1 MAVMTVVVDSHEP
14 AVPADLRLPG
24 LTVVL
29 PCLNEEENV
38 GPAVAEAL
46 AAAELCASGVEVVVV
61 DDGSTDATR
70 ERAEALAQ
78 AVDRVPVVVHESN
91 RGYGAAVRSGIE
103 AARMPWILLTD
114 GDRQFDLRE
123 LVDLLPLAPGH
134 DLVAGYRIDRQDT
147 MGRRVAGRAWSW
159 LTRRTFG
166 FGVMDVDCAFKLV
179 RTRSVQLLEL
189 TSDGAMIPAELLARG
204 LRDGWEI
211 AEMGVHHRPR
221 TAGAPSGGNVR
232 VVARAFRER
241 RELLRDLRRSER
253 RGRALAPGQVV
264 HH

>member
-1 MAVMTVVVDSHEP
+1 MAAMTVVVDSHAP

-29 PCLNEEENV
+29 PCLDEEDNV

-46 AAAELCASGVEVVVV
+46 TAAELCASGVEVVVV

-70 ERAEALAQ
+70 ERAEALA
-78 AVDRVPVVVHESN
+78 AADERVHVVVHPAN

-114 GDRQFDLRE
+114 GDRQFDLTE
-123 LVDLLPLAPGH
+123 LVGLLPLAAGH
-134 DLVAGYRIDRQDT
+134 DLVAGYRIDRQD
-147 MGRRVAGRAWSW
+147 GLARRAAGRAWSW
-159 LTRRTFG
+159 LMRRSFD

-179 RTRSVQLLEL
+179 RTRSVRRIEL
-189 TSDGAMIPAELLARG
+189 TSDGAMISAELLARG
-204 LRDGWEI
+204 VRDGWEI

-221 TAGAPSGGNVR
+221 TAGEPTGGDPL

-241 RELLRDLRRSER
+241 RALRRDLRRSER
-253 RGRALAPGQVV
+253 QGRAAPQRRLL

>member
-1 MAVMTVVVDSHEP
+1 MAAMTVVVDSHAP

-29 PCLNEEENV
+29 PCLDEEDNV

-70 ERAEALAQ
+70 ERAEALA
-78 AVDRVPVVVHESN
+78 AADERVRVVVHPAN
-91 RGYGAAVRSGIE
+91 RGYGAALRSGIE

-114 GDRQFDLRE
+114 GDRQFDLSE
-123 LVDLLPLAPGH
+123 LVGLLPLAAGH
-134 DLVAGYRIDRQDT
+134 DLVAGYRIDRQD
-147 MGRRVAGRAWSW
+147 GLARRAAGRAWSW

-179 RTRSVQLLEL
+179 RTRSVRRIEL
-189 TSDGAMIPAELLARG
+189 TSDGAMVSAELLARG
-204 LRDGWEI
+204 VRDGWEI
-211 AEMGVHHRPR
+211 AEMGVRHRPR
-221 TAGAPSGGNVR
+221 TAGEPTGGDLS

-241 RELLRDLRRSER
+241 RALLRELRRSER
-253 RGRALAPGQVV
+253 QGRAAPQGRLL
-264 HH
+264 HP